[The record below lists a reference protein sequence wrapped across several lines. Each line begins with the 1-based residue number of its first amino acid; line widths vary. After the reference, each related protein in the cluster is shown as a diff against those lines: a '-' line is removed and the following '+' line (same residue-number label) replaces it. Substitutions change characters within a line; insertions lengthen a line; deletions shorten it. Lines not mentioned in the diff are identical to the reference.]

1 LWKIKK
7 TEDLILIDV
16 ILIIMDRKLIK
27 IIFISFLIILVG
39 YFIFREYEGRKNLSN
54 IRKIN
59 PGVSKVDVLKLMG
72 LPNSQYIARSID
84 GDSIYY
90 YRPPFAASSG
100 IEVEFDNH
108 GNVSNIYGLD

>member
-1 LWKIKK
+1 
-7 TEDLILIDV
+7 
-16 ILIIMDRKLIK
+16 
-27 IIFISFLIILVG
+27 
-39 YFIFREYEGRKNLSN
+39 
-54 IRKIN
+54 
-59 PGVSKVDVLKLMG
+59 MG
-72 LPNSQYIARSID
+72 QPNSKYIARSID